1 MATLHC
7 SSIQGRAENAR
18 DLRCCVWMRD
28 PVFVKGDVH
37 TWVELADVMALASP
51 LALPYVLQKFR

>member
-1 MATLHC
+1 M
-7 SSIQGRAENAR
+7 
-18 DLRCCVWMRD
+18 RCCVWMRD